1 MYVELDGLSEDV
13 FSVILNFYS
22 EFLWSQTLL
31 SLLEAVV
38 WKKWVKVLIKGVNYF
53 PYKGELLKG
62 NSINC
67 L

>member
-1 MYVELDGLSEDV
+1 MYVELDGLSEDG
-13 FSVILNFYS
+13 FSVIFTFYS
-22 EFLWSQTLL
+22 KFLWSQSLL

-53 PYKGELLKG
+53 PCKGELLKG
-62 NSINC
+62 NYINC